1 MSAPIP
7 VSRGLP
13 PVLPPARGARV
24 LLLGS
29 LPGAVSIA
37 RGQYY
42 ANPQNAFWRVM
53 MDLTA
58 GDADWPYARKI
69 AHLKRARVALWDVLA
84 QAARLGSLDSNIE
97 RESEKPNPVA
107 RVVAQNPG
115 LTIVAANGQAAGAL
129 YRRHIRGGRFSSP
142 IVLPSTSPA
151 NARYSFARKLA
162 LWRGALAPHLPRD

>member
-1 MSAPIP
+1 MPAPIP

-13 PVLPPARGARV
+13 PVLPPACGARV

-58 GDADWPYARKI
+58 GDSDWPYARKI

-84 QAARLGSLDSNIE
+84 QAARRGSLDSNIE

-129 YRRHIRGGRFSSP
+129 YRRHIRGGRFPSP
-142 IVLPSTSPA
+142 IVLSSTSPA
-151 NARYSFARKLA
+151 NARYSFARKLS
-162 LWRGALAPHLPRD
+162 LWRDALAPHLPRA